1 MAETQPVTDDLA
13 AEDPT
18 YRIGRLEAAQR
29 PPVRVAPDASVE
41 RAVTIMLSKDFS
53 QLPVMTSERCVKG
66 IISWNTI
73 GSKAM
78 LGGHDAVNHARV
90 QDLMDRHH
98 EVSSESSLFGAI
110 VSIVQNQYVLIRGS
124 DRRITGIVTVSDLSL
139 QLQQLTEPFLRLRE
153 IEKHIRRLLANKFSP
168 EELTRASGGND
179 SERTIAS
186 IADLTFGGYIS
197 LLGNDARWKK
207 LGVRIDR
214 ATFCEQLEHV
224 RNIRNDVMHFD
235 PAGIQP
241 TNLQYLRN
249 FARFLRRLDFVGGH
263 SSHKKE
269 LPHEK

>member
-78 LGGHDAVNHARV
+78 LAGHDAVNHARV
-90 QDLMDRHH
+90 QNLMDTHH

-110 VSIVQNQYVLIRGS
+110 LSIVQNQYVLIRGS

-139 QLQQLTEPFLRLRE
+139 QLQQLTEPFLPATRGRLSLWSRINAFVEYQPEGRPSWLNARSNHQRSKRKRGRKHAPRPRSFPRLRE
-153 IEKHIRRLLANKFSP
+153 ERRRRS
-168 EELTRASGGND
+168 
-179 SERTIAS
+179 
-186 IADLTFGGYIS
+186 
-197 LLGNDARWKK
+197 
-207 LGVRIDR
+207 
-214 ATFCEQLEHV
+214 EQLPGLSP
-224 RNIRNDVMHFD
+224 N
-235 PAGIQP
+235 A
-241 TNLQYLRN
+241 LR
-249 FARFLRRLDFVGGH
+249 
-263 SSHKKE
+263 
-269 LPHEK
+269 